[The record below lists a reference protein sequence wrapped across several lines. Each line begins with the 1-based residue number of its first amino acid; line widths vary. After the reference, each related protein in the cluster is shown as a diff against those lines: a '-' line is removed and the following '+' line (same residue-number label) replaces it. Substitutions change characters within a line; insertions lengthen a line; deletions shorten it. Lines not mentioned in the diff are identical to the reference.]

1 MRRKEFIIPAV
12 ASAAAALVSGVAV
25 GLISKIRYGLKV
37 NVIMKD
43 LQTLKDLDRDLNE
56 RLDELEMY
64 ATGFDPDDFIFEEDN
79 EDE

>member
-1 MRRKEFIIPAV
+1 MRRKEIMIPAV
-12 ASAAAALVSGVAV
+12 AAAAAALVSGVAI
-25 GLISKIRYGLKV
+25 GLISQIRYGLKV
-37 NVIMKD
+37 NAMMND

-64 ATGFDPDDFIFEEDN
+64 AAGFDPDDFIFEEDN

>member
-1 MRRKEFIIPAV
+1 MRRKEFIVPAV
-12 ASAAAALVSGVAV
+12 AAAAAALVSGVAV
-25 GLISKIRYGLKV
+25 GLICKIRYGIKV
-37 NVIMKD
+37 NAMMKD
-43 LQTLKDLDRDLNE
+43 LQMLKDLDRDLNE

>member
-1 MRRKEFIIPAV
+1 MRRKEFIVPAV
-12 ASAAAALVSGVAV
+12 AAAAAALVSGVAI
-25 GLISKIRYGLKV
+25 GLISMIRYGLKV
-37 NVIMKD
+37 NAMMND